1 MSAGIANIILSVQTE
16 YVKNTATQDLVQQ
29 GLMPVLRPSLC
40 NELERLSISERL
52 AHVQVSK
59 AVTAIASIL
68 FTALFIAGMHL
79 QCSNQSNPL
88 DLKYHSTACYLVGV
102 HHSVTI

>member
-1 MSAGIANIILSVQTE
+1 MSAGIANITLSVQTE

-40 NELERLSISERL
+40 NELERLSIAERL

-59 AVTAIASIL
+59 AVTAIVSML
-68 FTALFIAGMHL
+68 FTALIVAGMDLH
-79 QCSNQSNPL
+79 CSHQSNPYNPQ
-88 DLKYHSTACYLVGV
+88 YHQLRAIL
-102 HHSVTI
+102 

>member
-1 MSAGIANIILSVQTE
+1 MSTGVASTTLSVQTE

-40 NELERLSISERL
+40 NELERLSVAERL

-59 AVTAIASIL
+59 AVTAIASFL
-68 FTALFIAGMHL
+68 FTALFVAGMHL
-79 QCSNQSNPL
+79 HCSNQSNPYNL
-88 DLKYHSTACYLVGV
+88 QYIQLHAVL
-102 HHSVTI
+102 